1 MGWRGFTHSQAFY
14 VNGAIPPLLVA
25 HGFYLRGWPW
35 IHLLLHTWGVLIGAI
50 ILCCG
55 SMQALGCVFGARLQ
69 PDKAHAFVDT
79 TDAKARKLLFQE
91 FLETCR
97 CMFCISCMAAFPLL
111 SYHNAEPTG
120 LVWTVKETGKDV
132 PGYLAGFL
140 VGIPAADLWLYTKH
154 RCAPLLLSL
163 SRCDSSDHS
172 TPARATP
179 ARNLSNSFE
188 RAVRCMCVRV
198 CVRAGVRVQTA
209 AHQVPL
215 GLPRPPPRLPQPD
228 LLWWLRCRPAR
239 VAVDLLPH
247 TALEPRAALDPGL
260 RAVYR
265 ALLRAEHLSALRL
278 QFRLG

>member
-163 SRCDSSDHS
+163 SRCDSWSD
-172 TPARATP
+172 
-179 ARNLSNSFE
+179 L
-188 RAVRCMCVRV
+188 
-198 CVRAGVRVQTA
+198 
-209 AHQVPL
+209 
-215 GLPRPPPRLPQPD
+215 
-228 LLWWLRCRPAR
+228 
-239 VAVDLLPH
+239 
-247 TALEPRAALDPGL
+247 
-260 RAVYR
+260 
-265 ALLRAEHLSALRL
+265 
-278 QFRLG
+278 